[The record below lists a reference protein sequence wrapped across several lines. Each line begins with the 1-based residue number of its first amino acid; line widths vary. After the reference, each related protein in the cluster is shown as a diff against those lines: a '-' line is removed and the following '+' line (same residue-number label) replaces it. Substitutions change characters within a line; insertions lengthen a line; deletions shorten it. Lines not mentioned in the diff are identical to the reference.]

1 MRIAELLDILRDYP
15 QEWEV
20 ELAVIAP
27 VEDESPEITV
37 DRYSIE
43 GVLPVGGRRERRE
56 AAVAG
61 RRRGRQRRRLPRR
74 ARHRGLTGVPP
85 WNRPGTSR
93 RGCASSSTFPTP
105 AWPRSAIDRS

>member
-27 VEDESPEITV
+27 VEADSPQITV

-43 GVLPVGGRRERRE
+43 GVLPWEDDETDERLLWLVGGEDDNVDAFLDTLE
-56 AAVAG
+56 
-61 RRRGRQRRRLPRR
+61 
-74 ARHRGLTGVPP
+74 
-85 WNRPGTSR
+85 NEE
-93 RGCASSSTFPTP
+93 
-105 AWPRSAIDRS
+105 